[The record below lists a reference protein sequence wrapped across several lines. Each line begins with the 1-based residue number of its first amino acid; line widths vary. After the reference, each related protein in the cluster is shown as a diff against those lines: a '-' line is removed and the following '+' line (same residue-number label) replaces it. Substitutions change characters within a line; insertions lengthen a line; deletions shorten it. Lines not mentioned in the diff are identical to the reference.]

1 MTIDQQDA
9 VTTTQ
14 RVESLRSQDYRAL
27 MSCTGDDG
35 WLDVVE
41 DQLAS
46 WLRAKKSWDI
56 DVREDGRHELG
67 HRELEIVHHEDKHA
81 RSLRARLV
89 ERGKPLGTWTTDL
102 MACDKRGEGDWISLN
117 VENDEGNFVDVP
129 VLAKFLMRTL
139 PLADGSLK
147 FVDEPQI
154 FGEEKVDELIELLCD
169 EERHGLVFVAGTD
182 SAGGLPF
189 DTFVRA
195 VRDWTRQVY
204 GLSQVI
210 VLDPAGTRAFG
221 EQVGA
226 SHKAPPWTIR
236 TYLPGVDP
244 ASLMDAR
251 RHRILGTASLVD
263 LSEGRVRKLLG
274 SVARTHAAQRQIP
287 AEVLRLRRTFERLDN
302 QAIVEAIEES
312 NGRTSVD
319 EVVSPAGEATPKRS
333 DVTPLERF
341 EDISEAAERYLAEIE
356 LAKTI
361 LGVQTLD
368 EQNLRRVAASASSPR
383 TDPAA
388 IAGAAAQIQAQQARL
403 EQLEDSVA
411 TLRKTLNQEQLEHA
425 VTAEALE
432 KRDDEGRWLRGQLQE
447 QGSYEAAFDAVP
459 AECKTVYPDSFSN
472 MLARW
477 GELSSRCVF
486 FTGDSDMTC
495 GLDEATCWA
504 SVCTRRGTR
513 PWPAL
518 ADYIRARAEGAC
530 EKGVDDYLK
539 NTPSGYRQI
548 APAKFAPTESAATME
563 RMATSG
569 SSPYR
574 LRWIHRARHYDG
586 ALQTRPDWDG
596 QSAASLLGR
605 LRPHGAHLHR
615 IHRSTPDQY
624 QDELRRDNNHGKSEQ
639 QG

>member
-1 MTIDQQDA
+1 MATDQHDT

-35 WLDVVE
+35 WLDVAE

-56 DVREDGRHELG
+56 DVTQDGRHELG
-67 HRELEIVHHEDKHA
+67 HRELEIVHHVDKHSK
-81 RSLRARLV
+81 SLRARLV
-89 ERGKPLGTWTTDL
+89 ERGTPLGTWTTDL

-129 VLAKFLMRTL
+129 VLAKFLMQTL
-139 PLADGSLK
+139 PLADGSLD

-154 FGEEKVDELIELLCD
+154 FGEEKVDELIDLLCD

-274 SVARTHAAQRQIP
+274 SVARAHAAQRPVP

-302 QAIVEAIEES
+302 QAIVEAIEEPNS
-312 NGRTSVD
+312 RTSLD
-319 EVVSPAGEATPKRS
+319 EAISPVVEATPKRS
-333 DVTPLERF
+333 DVRPAERS
-341 EDISEAAERYLAEIE
+341 DDVSEAAERYLAEIE

-368 EQNLRRVAASASSPR
+368 EQNLRRVAASASTPR

-388 IAGAAAQIQAQQARL
+388 IARAAAQIQAQQARL
-403 EQLEDSVA
+403 EQLEDRVA
-411 TLRKTLNQEQLEHA
+411 TLRKTLDQEQLEHA

-447 QGSYEAAFDAVP
+447 QGSYEAAFGAVP
-459 AECKTVYPDSFSN
+459 AEWETVYPDSFSN

-486 FTGDSDMTC
+486 FTGDADITC
-495 GLDEATCWA
+495 GLDEVDLLGKCLHTAWDA
-504 SVCTRRGTR
+504 AL
-513 PWPAL
+513 AL

-530 EKGVDDYLK
+530 DHGVDDYLK

-548 APAKFAPTESAATME
+548 APAKLVPTESAATME
-563 RMATSG
+563 RYGDERIFPVPTEVDLSGYATMTA
-569 SSPYR
+569 
-574 LRWIHRARHYDG
+574 HFK
-586 ALQTRPDWDG
+586 
-596 QSAASLLGR
+596 LGR
-605 LRPHGAHLHR
+605 IGMVSPRLHFLDDYARTGRIYIGYIGPHL
-615 IHRSTPDQY
+615 TNTQT
-624 QDELRRDNNHGKSEQ
+624 N
-639 QG
+639 